1 MIYIY
6 ILSWITIFIL
16 HLDCFPPKRID
27 IHVDRILFWKD
38 GDLRYWCSGFVSWRD
53 ATHLMMFFV
62 SGFRRV
68 VSQRKLSWEKS
79 ANLIK
84 MCAKST
90 WKKVSAERLES
101 SIDLVSHREILFKK
115 NDICSFHGIRR
126 KVDLYIH
133 STTFNI
139 TNLESMDFMVPEI
152 GVIGTIYKP
161 AQGKMC
167 EYRNIYIY
175 LYKCIYI
182 DTCYISGIH
191 CPHRVMLCYLHTC

>member
-1 MIYIY
+1 MLIESFSRETVIWA
-6 ILSWITIFIL
+6 IDVQDVFPGVMQPIWW
-16 HLDCFPPKRID
+16 CFLCLGLGGWFP
-27 IHVDRILFWKD
+27 
-38 GDLRYWCSGFVSWRD
+38 
-53 ATHLMMFFV
+53 
-62 SGFRRV
+62 
-68 VSQRKLSWEKS
+68 S
-79 ANLIK
+79 ANWVEKNLPIWSK
-84 MCAKST
+84 CVRNRPE
-90 WKKVSAERLES
+90 KKVSAERLES
-101 SIDLVSHREILFKK
+101 SLDLLSHRELLCKK

-139 TNLESMDFMVPEI
+139 TNLESMGFMVPEI

-191 CPHRVMLCYLHTC
+191 CQHRVMVCYLHTC